1 MLNTMAAIRIVR
13 MQKSE
18 AGASLFP
25 FCARIAR
32 RWSTGGSA
40 RVFAVGFR
48 LEHDRGDLHQLFGA
62 ARLHHLDH
70 LAALRAQQRH
80 ADGRE
85 DVQAAEFEVGG
96 VRINDRPGGL
106 FLGRFVEQ
114 RDLRVHRDDVCLD
127 GVGLNDIGAFEQRV
141 EHRLEARI
149 VLGVL
154 FEASDVEFGQLVKA
168 LFHGSSPNDRQGQ
181 AWRAYE
187 DRPEPV

>member
-1 MLNTMAAIRIVR
+1 

-18 AGASLFP
+18 ARASLLS
-25 FCARIAR
+25 FCARMAG
-32 RWSTGGSA
+32 RWPAVSSA

-62 ARLHHLDH
+62 AGLHYLDH

-85 DVQAAEFEVGG
+85 HVQAPAFEVGG
-96 VRINDRPGGL
+96 VRINDRPRGL
-106 FLGRFVEQ
+106 FLSCFVEQ
-114 RDLRVHRDDVCLD
+114 RDLRVHRDDVRLD
-127 GVGLNDIGAFEQRV
+127 GVGLDDIRAFEQRV
-141 EHRLEARI
+141 EHGLEARV

-154 FEASDVEFGQLVKA
+154 FEAGDVEFGQLVKA
-168 LFHGSSPNDRQGQ
+168 LFHGGSPNDRQGQ